1 MTTTPTFDFWYAVHN
16 TRIVRLPSQ
25 RLETFGATNLHYHL
39 ISELMDTVG
48 QVRVREGRIQAYR
61 PKLITPQGLAES
73 LLEGFGD
80 EAERYVDWLREH
92 ESDLRILQYG
102 FAIRKEQL
110 NEHIV
115 TAPLEQVIE
124 QVKAGVEARDGAF
137 EAIVVGVEKP
147 WEVCLIRLMTE
158 ISGHSFPGNVRELE
172 RRRAFQSNDGAPAG
186 MRDDLESDFAAATL
200 DRTRIKAL
208 GEKLQRLKLFSQYE
222 DRFFQLIK
230 GGSAG

>member
-1 MTTTPTFDFWYAVHN
+1 MTPPPTFDFWYAVHN

-25 RLETFGATNLHYHL
+25 RLETFGATNVHYHL

-48 QVRVREGRIQAYR
+48 KVRVREGHIQSYR
-61 PKLITPQGLAES
+61 PKLITPHGLAES
-73 LLEGFGD
+73 LLEGFGE

-92 ESDLRILQYG
+92 ERDLRILQYG

-124 QVKAGVEARDGAF
+124 QVNKEVEARDGAF
-137 EAIVVGVEKP
+137 DAIVVGVEKP

-158 ISGHSFPGNVRELE
+158 VSGHSFPGNVRELE
-172 RRRAFQSNDGAPAG
+172 RRRAFQSGDGAADG
-186 MRDDLESDFAAATL
+186 TREELESDFAAASL
-200 DRTRIKAL
+200 DHARVKAL
-208 GEKLQRLKLFSQYE
+208 GQKLQRLGLFNQYE
-222 DRFFQLIK
+222 DRFFQLLK
-230 GGSAG
+230 GHTP